1 MWAREN
7 ECFFPKDHVQS
18 KKHFWKQHFRRMI
31 QYFRKHIIGRN
42 GRGIHSIL
50 LNLNLKFSQD
60 VLQSLTIDILSRC
73 VDFITKFQWHFDVIV
88 PKLHRI
94 SETNYVFGK
103 LSDLSGIST
112 DSQKRSEFDL
122 QEIIDFEGLSSIEGF
137 TSVPRGMWFYN
148 LRSAGLT
155 AHARTLA
162 VTHSVFP
169 DSGVVV
175 TWLNPGCESI

>member
-1 MWAREN
+1 MFLSKGSCSIE
-7 ECFFPKDHVQS
+7 

-73 VDFITKFQWHFDVIV
+73 VDFISKFQWHFDVIV

-112 DSQKRSEFDL
+112 DSQNELSLIYKK
-122 QEIIDFEGLSSIEGF
+122 SSI
-137 TSVPRGMWFYN
+137 
-148 LRSAGLT
+148 LRNYVDTGCAQILLKSQNWSEVHCLI
-155 AHARTLA
+155 L
-162 VTHSVFP
+162 S
-169 DSGVVV
+169 DII
-175 TWLNPGCESI
+175 WLCKCFISE